1 MSLSAKPD
9 GTQFGHNGPSEPA
22 APTSCSRK
30 AKTPRPYL
38 LHKPRGLI
46 SQRVQA
52 VGPEHFGVV
61 CVDCAKGS
69 SKYFLADFY
78 GHMRIEPTVVH
89 HTRGDL
95 QAALDRLREARTQ
108 HEFR

>member
-1 MSLSAKPD
+1 MALCMRGRKNS
-9 GTQFGHNGPSEPA
+9 
-22 APTSCSRK
+22 SRK

-46 SQRVQA
+46 NQRVQA

-78 GHMRIEPTVVH
+78 GRMRIEPTVVH

-95 QAALDRLREARTQ
+95 QAALDRLPDARAPTD
-108 HEFR
+108 FRALGVTCQP